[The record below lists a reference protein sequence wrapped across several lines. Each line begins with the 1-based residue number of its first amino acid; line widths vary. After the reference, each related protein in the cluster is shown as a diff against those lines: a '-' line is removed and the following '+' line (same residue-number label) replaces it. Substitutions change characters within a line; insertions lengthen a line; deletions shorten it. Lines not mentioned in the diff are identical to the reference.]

1 MTFLTLSK
9 TSRDLLTAYIR
20 GYRATEEGEVINPK
34 GNTLKRRCK
43 TAYITFKP
51 SLRGRKSVPIQVH
64 RLAALDL
71 FGPQILYNRKI
82 VVRHLDGN
90 SHNNNWSNLATGSAK
105 DNCMDRPPEQRK
117 AHSLRAASFN
127 RIHDQKASE
136 IRETYATGSS
146 SYKDLS
152 EKYGIG
158 KSMLSYILSKTAKRK
173 AQY

>member
-1 MTFLTLSK
+1 M
-9 TSRDLLTAYIR
+9 
-20 GYRATEEGEVINPK
+20 INPK

-43 TAYITFKP
+43 GAYITFKP
-51 SLRGRKSVPIQVH
+51 SLRGRRSIPIQVH

-90 SHNNNWSNLATGSAK
+90 SHNNNWSNLATGSAR
-105 DNCMDRPPEQRK
+105 DNCMDRPSWQRM
-117 AHSLRAASFN
+117 AHSLRAAFFN
-127 RIHDQKASE
+127 RKHDQLALE
-136 IRETYATGSS
+136 IREAYATGFF
-146 SYKDLS
+146 SYKDLT

-158 KSMLSYILSKTAKRK
+158 KSMLSYILSKTAKKK